1 MEGENQGTPIE
12 NSWEQTMEG
21 YGLWEWEGTGQ
32 GRTMGKKAGQLSLN
46 NNERKRERKKIP
58 LKKRSWRDRFRKSFE
73 G

>member
-1 MEGENQGTPIE
+1 MGTDNEG
-12 NSWEQTMEG
+12 
-21 YGLWEWEGTGQ
+21 GTGQ

-58 LKKRSWRDRFRKSFE
+58 LKKRSRRDRFRKSFE